1 MAAQNLPRIKKTRIA
16 VHTIPPLESFTPSRR
31 KTRSEMEKMEEV
43 DPNSL
48 YCVVKSLKPQ
58 LLINQPQL
66 LINPNPETRNP
77 KSETRHPKTGTRNTE
92 RV

>member
-48 YCVVKSLKPQ
+48 CCVKSLTPQ
-58 LLINQPQL
+58 LFIVCSVTQTSTPY
-66 LINPNPETRNP
+66 
-77 KSETRHPKTGTRNTE
+77 S
-92 RV
+92 V